1 MDIQKNLSKG
11 VKMKKKIMIICLAVL
26 IAIGGTIAFSGDGEK
41 LCGCGCNSPVVEGT
55 NNCGCGW
62 EPTEV

>member
-1 MDIQKNLSKG
+1 
-11 VKMKKKIMIICLAVL
+11 MKKKIMIICLAVL